1 MTGNSKKTKTDTINI
16 CDSIFEK
23 LKKKGIDLQD
33 LVPAAK
39 EGSKVKVICI
49 SSDMGDSVEEM
60 GLTTRGETVMVRIDE
75 ETKKTLDAWVET
87 GYFKSR
93 SEAAALFI
101 REGLKIRSSELEGLK
116 DALQKLKN
124 AKEHLHKKASRIFG
138 KDVKNDK

>member
-1 MTGNSKKTKTDTINI
+1 MTENSKKTKPDATDI
-16 CDSIFEK
+16 CASVFEK

-33 LVPAAK
+33 LVPDAK

-75 ETKKTLDAWVET
+75 ETKETLDAWVET

-101 REGLKIRSSELEGLK
+101 REGLKIRASELGSLK

-124 AKEHLHKKASRIFG
+124 AKDNLHKKASRIFG

>member
-1 MTGNSKKTKTDTINI
+1 MTENSKKTKKEPTDT
-16 CDSIFEK
+16 CASIFEK
-23 LKKKGIDLQD
+23 LNKKGIDLLD

-101 REGLKIRSSELEGLK
+101 REGLKIRASELAGLE
-116 DALQKLKN
+116 DALKQLKN
-124 AKEHLHKKASRIFG
+124 AKEYLHKKASRIFG
-138 KDVKNDK
+138 KEVKNDK